1 MHTDAR
7 TLENG
12 SLIEGDICIVGA
24 GPAGIS
30 MALEWQN
37 TPYKVILLEGG
48 GFEVESDV
56 QDLYRGQSIGQ
67 RYFPL
72 QSARLHYFGGT
83 SGHWAGFC
91 STLDPIDFQ
100 KRAWVPHSG
109 WPIQFSDLDP
119 FYPRA
124 QKLLELGPYEY
135 GLNYW
140 QKQQPGLTPLPL
152 DEKVFWNKVWQF
164 SPPTRFGNT
173 YRDAILKARNIH
185 LYTYANAVD
194 IRADENVSQVKEISV
209 KNLAG
214 KTHTVRARHFVL
226 ACSAIQNAR
235 LLLASDKQAPSGLG
249 NDHDLVGRYFMEH
262 LEVASADLFL
272 TSPAALRLYLWEFF
286 TTKMRTE
293 LAITAEKQ
301 EAYKILNGTASLWP
315 KAQDTESPAFIDTFP
330 DSAQATVREWEEREQ
345 QFKAGKTESKPP
357 ALYKQFSL
365 FTRMEQSPNPLSRV
379 TLDREKDALGMPRV
393 VLDWQ
398 LLPLEKRSIYKLYQL
413 IGQQIGMAGIGR
425 VRVQDWLQEENDT
438 NWPDTLGGG
447 WHHMGTTRMHD
458 DPKQGVVDAD
468 CKVHGIRN
476 LYMAGSSCFTTGGA
490 ANPTLSL
497 VALSLRL
504 SDHLKQKINQ
514 SA

>member
-1 MHTDAR
+1 MHIDAR
-7 TLENG
+7 TLENN

-30 MALEWQN
+30 MALEWLH

-48 GFEVESDV
+48 GFEVESEV
-56 QDLYRGQSIGQ
+56 QDLYRGKSIGQ

-91 STLDPIDFQ
+91 STLDPIDFK

-109 WPIQFSDLDP
+109 WPIQFEDLNP

-135 GLNYW
+135 SLEYW

-152 DEKVFWNKVWQF
+152 DKNVFWNKVWQF
-164 SPPTRFGNT
+164 SPPTRFGTT
-173 YRDAILKARNIH
+173 YRDAITKARNIH

-194 IRADENVSQVKEISV
+194 IRANENVSEVKEVRV

-214 KTHTVRARHFVL
+214 KEHTVRARHFVL

-235 LLLASDKQAPSGLG
+235 LLLSSNKQAPNGLG
-249 NDHDLVGRYFMEH
+249 NNHDVVGRFFMEH
-262 LEVASADLFL
+262 LEVASGDLFL
-272 TSPAALRLYLWEFF
+272 TSPAALRLYLWQFF

-301 EAYKILNGTASLWP
+301 EEYKILNGTASLWA
-315 KAQDTESPAFIDTFP
+315 KERDEETPAFIDTFP
-330 DSAQATVREWEEREQ
+330 DSAQATVKEWEEREQ
-345 QFKAGKTESKPP
+345 QFKAGETEIAVP

-365 FTRMEQSPNPLSRV
+365 FTRMEQSPNPKSRI
-379 TLDREKDALGMPRV
+379 TLDRERDALGVPRV
-393 VLDWQ
+393 VLDWK
-398 LLPLEKRSIYKLYQL
+398 LLPAEKRSIHKLYQL

-425 VRVQDWLQEENDT
+425 VRVQDWLQDVNDT
-438 NWPDTLGGG
+438 NFPDTLGGG

-458 DPKQGVVDAD
+458 DPKQGGVDAN
-468 CKVHGIRN
+468 CKVHGIDN
-476 LYMAGSSCFTTGGA
+476 LFMAGSSCFTTGGT

-504 SDHLKQKINQ
+504 SDHLKEKIKQ
-514 SA
+514 RA